1 MSATVVPFDDSHT
14 GRRLLVAGAT
24 VGLLDALFVIVTYV
38 WIKDVTT
45 TQRIFQGI
53 ASGLLGK
60 ATFQGGVSTELL
72 GFVLHFTIA
81 YSWTLVYFIIS
92 RRWTSLR
99 RRVQSPK
106 GALIGGALFGIV
118 MWLGMD
124 LVVVPLSHARPT
136 PVGSGT
142 FWFFMLQHAV
152 MLGQPIVWIVR

>member
-53 ASGLLGK
+53 AAGLLGK
-60 ATFQGGVSTELL
+60 GTFEGGIGTEVL

-99 RRVQSPK
+99 RLVQSQK

-124 LVVVPLSHARPT
+124 LLVVPLSHARPT
-136 PVGSGT
+136 PVGSAT